1 MVQLGNLLDEEEGIV
16 AVAPPQKYS
25 LRKSIKPFVCST
37 PDDFTEEREFLSQKI
52 FPQINEL
59 CMMRGCRFSP
69 VDISW
74 GIQDDQFATGHLL
87 RLNLEYI
94 CKCSPYFLC
103 LLGERYGPY
112 RPIDSPA
119 LPKRVTQLPEYA
131 TALDRNYLVA
141 ASAGYKWVL
150 QEHHQNNSL
159 TELEI
164 IHATFLNDCE
174 YCHFYFR
181 QPEHLDKKF
190 GHLSEEARQKL
201 SKPYL
206 PINEY
211 ADLNI
216 RDLKQRIVNK
226 GLPVKYFKVLE
237 ELGVHVLKDWTRVI
251 DLVYPPLEY
260 PVSTLET
267 EDYQEW
273 VSNAMFSDSRRQVFV
288 NSIDIKTLHDE
299 MTAFAKEALDDPPE
313 EEQEEMD
320 RFKSYSIVTKLKKK
334 KPQEVKYKS
343 MMLIHGDRGSGKST
357 IMANWLPGFM
367 ANHPDLKVIS
377 HFVGSS
383 HRSTNIAVFL
393 KQCIKELREEYLR
406 PDTAVDKPRITEEDQ
421 PWSFE
426 EVSQAFVSALS
437 LGPCVIVLDG
447 IDELGLTLSQTNRQ
461 IKEFKWL
468 PFPLPPQCRIIC
480 TTCRSDLSYHAM
492 TSRRD
497 IVLRPVPLLNTDK
510 LRTNFLEAHMQ
521 HHFCYLKPVDF
532 ENIHSLKACNNLLY
546 LNILCNEMQEF
557 NVHIHL
563 TQYLDDVYDNCA
575 SLREFCIHCFQ
586 RWTKDY
592 SWQKEN
598 LYGDSTELEP
608 ELVPVQE
615 KTKEE
620 FEGWV
625 PDVLRL
631 FAVSKM
637 GLTETD
643 LFALLQRLGYTGSRI
658 VKKFDWLQFR
668 TCLGNLLYEGPDGR
682 LVYTHQH
689 FKEIVEYV
697 LLRRAKRKKSK
708 GNQRRA
714 YNINS
719 FKSGGSEVTGND
731 AANREW
737 RGEKQKFHTH
747 MTKYFKQLSFSDLI
761 LLGLPHQL
769 LMAGDFDGLS
779 KVLTDPVMIDGYL
792 NEEKQCPSNKLDL
805 AYYWSVLTGQG
816 IDITATYTQL
826 LTNLGV
832 LDDHSENGDDT
843 VLVSENGDALSIST
857 AGENGEVFR
866 PHTFTNV
873 PRIVTSSPHEQRTLS
888 VIEETSSV
896 ADSFRYGEEGDD
908 ELPRITISETHNG
921 IDTIFLTESK
931 TSITSDVGPKET
943 VLTSSNGKLAFIIA
957 CFLKDI
963 GHGKV
968 TETICRSLNDK
979 LDKNYPLSEEDQLLH
994 ARVQEMLGQFS
1005 KEVDDNMEQ
1014 TEKWFRRALR
1024 TVMDISDLDIEE
1036 GTPKYYE
1043 ITNLKGRLLNHHGH
1057 LRLQQGI
1064 LESAEDLLNEA
1075 LDCVTSCG
1083 NLATR
1088 ATILYNQGMLRAQQ
1102 FEFLLGESCLRQS
1115 LLIRE
1120 QWYGR
1125 THPLV
1130 ADVLYALAG
1139 IMGNPKNIRGYDK
1152 VAAETVYRRSL
1163 EIRES
1168 CLGTTHLSVSDI
1180 LIELAKLIQEESS
1193 QGAKGEAVR
1202 LLQRALDINTTHLGG
1217 DHIDTRAVRSYLSK
1231 LEVTLKMGRYE
1242 FGPAKPTD
1250 VRSVER
1256 PYSNMSWREKDI
1268 INFERRAKSRS
1279 LSKGGSSTYSN
1290 SRPDSG
1296 KNDMSYSQMSR
1307 HSSLS
1312 FLSASEK
1319 LMLESERPRLLHRGT
1334 VDRRLRTSSPK
1345 STNSSPDENVRKVEI
1360 NLNPTQ
1366 EEEEDS
1372 GKVLATRIADQ
1383 QIDSFADDIGGM
1395 DRATLARSVGKQV
1408 TTFDVPDSPDMAP
1421 VRLYNRYGSAGSS
1434 RSLSP
1439 RQPQNSKTNVRS
1451 GSAKSGSSYITSASR
1466 MSRTTHSSMRSRS
1479 VMSPHA
1485 ITPGNTRS
1493 ITYGPNSD
1501 VSSLLGPP
1509 TTPRE
1514 IKKEYHHRSAWY
1526 HVPGRYTTYTQEYP
1540 PKRSQKTVTAQAIQN
1555 RFTSP
1560 SPHGRR
1566 KKTPSS
1572 KFTRQQQNGRQT
1584 NKDDT
1589 TNEADNFGPT
1599 VKGIGPVCTDFGDN
1613 GYQDHLFSTGGPGY
1627 DHYPTNSSN
1636 HGISVTF
1643 KEAVVVD

>member
-1 MVQLGNLLDEEEGIV
+1 MVQLGSLLDDEEGV
-16 AVAPPQKYS
+16 VLVAPPQKYS
-25 LRKSIKPFVCST
+25 LRKSIKPFICST

-69 VDISW
+69 VDIPW
-74 GIQDDQFATGHLL
+74 GMQDDQIATGHLL

-94 CKCSPYFLC
+94 CKSLPYFLC

-112 RPIDSPA
+112 RPVDSLP
-119 LPKRVTQLPEYA
+119 LPKKVTQLPEYA
-131 TALDRNYLVA
+131 TSLDRNYLVA
-141 ASAGYKWVL
+141 ASAGYEWVL

-164 IHATFLNDCE
+164 IHATFLNDCD

-190 GHLSEEARQKL
+190 GHLSDEARQKL

-206 PINEY
+206 PVNEY

-237 ELGVHVLKDWTRVI
+237 ELGVHVIKDWTKVI

-260 PVSTLET
+260 PVTTLDT

-273 VSNAMFSDSRRQVFV
+273 VCNEMFAESRRKVFV
-288 NSIDIKTLHDE
+288 NSVDIKTLHDE
-299 MTAFAKEALDDPPE
+299 MTTFAKAALDDPPE
-313 EEQEEMD
+313 EVQEEVD

-357 IMANWLPGFM
+357 LVANWLPGFK
-367 ANHPDLKVIS
+367 ASHPDLKVIS

-383 HRSTNIAVFL
+383 HRSTNVAVFL

-406 PDTAVDKPRITEEDQ
+406 PDTEVDKPRITEEDQ

-468 PFPLPPQCRIIC
+468 PFPLPPQCRFIC

-497 IVLRPVPLLNTDK
+497 IVLHPVPLLDTDK
-510 LRTNFLEAHMQ
+510 LRRNFLEEHMQ
-521 HHFCYLKPVDF
+521 HHFMYLKPVDF

-546 LNILCNEMQEF
+546 LNILCNEMQTF
-557 NVHIHL
+557 NVHTHL

-575 SLREFCIHCFQ
+575 SLRELCVHCFQ

-608 ELVPVQE
+608 EL
-615 KTKEE
+615 E

-643 LFALLQRLGYTGSRI
+643 LFALLQRIGYTGSRI

-682 LVYTHQH
+682 LVYAHQH

-697 LLRRAKRKKSK
+697 LLH
-708 GNQRRA
+708 
-714 YNINS
+714 S
-719 FKSGGSEVTGND
+719 FKSIGSEVTAND

-737 RGEKQKFHTH
+737 RGEKQKFHIH
-747 MTKYFKQLSFSDLI
+747 MTKYFKQLPFSNVI

-769 LMAGDFDGLS
+769 LMAGDFEGLS
-779 KVLTDPVMIDGYL
+779 KALMDPVIINGFL

-805 AYYWSVLTGQG
+805 AYYWSVLAGQG
-816 IDITATYTQL
+816 IDITSTYTQL
-826 LTNLGV
+826 LTSLGV
-832 LDDHSENGDDT
+832 LDDQSEDGDGT
-843 VLVSENGDALSIST
+843 ILVSENGDALSVST
-857 AGENGEVFR
+857 LDENGEVFR
-866 PHTFTNV
+866 PHVFTNV
-873 PRIVTSSPHEQRTLS
+873 PRIITSSPHEQRTLS

-896 ADSFRYGEEGDD
+896 ADSFRYGEEGED
-908 ELPRITISETHNG
+908 ELPRITISEAQNG

-931 TSITSDVGPKET
+931 TSITSDQGPKEI
-943 VLTSSNGKLAFIIA
+943 VLTSSNIKLAFMIA
-957 CFLKDI
+957 CFLKDT
-963 GHGKV
+963 GHHKV
-968 TETICRSLNDK
+968 TDTICRALNDK
-979 LDKNYPLSEEDQLLH
+979 LDKNYPLSEDDQLLH

-1005 KEVDDNMEQ
+1005 KEVEADMEQ

-1043 ITNLKGRLLNHHGH
+1043 ITNLKGRLLNHHGN
-1057 LRLQQGI
+1057 LRLQQGSMDI
-1064 LESAEDLLNEA
+1064 AEDLLKEA

-1088 ATILYNQGMLRAQQ
+1088 ATILYHLGILRSQQ

-1130 ADVLYALAG
+1130 ADILYVLAG
-1139 IMGNPKNIRGYDK
+1139 IMGNPQNIRGYDK

-1163 EIRES
+1163 EIRET
-1168 CLGTTHLSVSDI
+1168 CLGATHLSVSDI
-1180 LIELAKLIQEESS
+1180 LMELAKLVQEESS
-1193 QGAKGEAVR
+1193 QGAKGEAVK
-1202 LLQRALDINTTHLGG
+1202 LLQRALDIKTTHLGG

-1279 LSKGGSSTYSN
+1279 SSRGGSSVYSN

-1296 KNDMSYSQMSR
+1296 KNDASYSQLSR

-1319 LMLESERPRLLHRGT
+1319 LMLESERPRLLQRGT
-1334 VDRRLRTSSPK
+1334 LDRRLRTSSPK
-1345 STNSSPDENVRKVEI
+1345 STNSSPDESSKKVEI
-1360 NLNPTQ
+1360 NLTSMQ
-1366 EEEEDS
+1366 EEAEDS
-1372 GKVLATRIADQ
+1372 GKETRVADP

-1395 DRATLARSVGKQV
+1395 DRTTLARSVGKQV
-1408 TTFDVPDSPDMAP
+1408 TTFDVPDSQDFVP
-1421 VRLYNRYGSAGSS
+1421 VRLYKRYGSAGSS
-1434 RSLSP
+1434 RSVSP
-1439 RQPQNSKTNVRS
+1439 RQPHNSKTNVRS

-1509 TTPRE
+1509 STPRD

-1540 PKRSQKTVTAQAIQN
+1540 SKRSQKTLAAQAYQN

-1560 SPHGRR
+1560 SSNSERR
-1566 KKTPSS
+1566 KKTPPS
-1572 KFTRQQQNGRQT
+1572 KPVRHQQNGRQK
-1584 NKDDT
+1584 NENDIK
-1589 TNEADNFGPT
+1589 NEADNFGPT

-1613 GYQDHLFSTGGPGY
+1613 GYHDNLFTTGGPGY
-1627 DHYPTNSSN
+1627 ERYQAPSNN

>member
-1 MVQLGNLLDEEEGIV
+1 MVQLGSLLDDEEGV
-16 AVAPPQKYS
+16 TPVAPPQKYS

-37 PDDFTEEREFLSQKI
+37 PDDFTEEREFLNQKI

-59 CMMRGCRFSP
+59 YMMRGCRFSP
-69 VDISW
+69 VDIPW
-74 GIQDDQFATGHLL
+74 GMQDDQIATGHLL

-94 CKCSPYFLC
+94 CKCLPYFLC

-112 RPIDSPA
+112 RPVDSPS
-119 LPKRVTQLPEYA
+119 LPKKVTQLPEYA
-131 TALDRNYLVA
+131 TSLDRNYLVA
-141 ASAGYKWVL
+141 ASAGYQWVL

-164 IHATFLNDCE
+164 IHATFLNDCD
-174 YCHFYFR
+174 YAHFYFR
-181 QPEHLDKKF
+181 QPEHLDRKF
-190 GHLSEEARQKL
+190 GHLSDDARRKL

-206 PINEY
+206 PVNEY
-211 ADLNI
+211 DDLNI

-226 GLPVKYFKVLE
+226 GLAVKYFKSLE
-237 ELGVHVLKDWTRVI
+237 ELGVHVMKDWTKVV
-251 DLVYPPLEY
+251 DLVFPPLEY
-260 PVSTLET
+260 SIATLDT

-273 VSNAMFSDSRRQVFV
+273 VNNAMFADSRRQVFV
-288 NSIDIKTLHDE
+288 NSVEIKALHEE
-299 MTAFAKEALDDPPE
+299 MTTFAKAALDDPPE
-313 EEQEEMD
+313 EVQELMD
-320 RFKSYSIVTKLKKK
+320 RFKSYSIVSKLKKK
-334 KPQEVKYKS
+334 KPQAVQYQS

-357 IMANWLPGFM
+357 VVANWLPGFM
-367 ANHPDLKVIS
+367 ASHPDLKVIS

-383 HRSTNIAVFL
+383 HRSTNISVFL

-406 PDTAVDKPRITEEDQ
+406 PDSEVDQPRITEEDQ

-447 IDELGLTLSQTNRQ
+447 IDELGLTLGQTNRQ

-468 PFPLPPQCRIIC
+468 PFPLPPQCRFIC

-497 IVLRPVPLLNTDK
+497 IVSRPVPLLNTDK
-510 LRTNFLEAHMQ
+510 LRTNFLEEHMQ
-521 HHFCYLKPVDF
+521 HHFMYLKPVDF

-546 LNILCNEMQEF
+546 LNILCNEMQTF
-557 NVHIHL
+557 NVHVHL
-563 TQYLDDVYDNCA
+563 TQYLDDVYDNCT
-575 SLREFCIHCFQ
+575 SLRELCVQCFQ

-598 LYGDSTELEP
+598 LYGDSTEMEP
-608 ELVPVQE
+608 EL
-615 KTKEE
+615 E

-643 LFALLQRLGYTGSRI
+643 LFALLQRIGYTGSRI
-658 VKKFDWLQFR
+658 VRKFDWLQFR

-682 LVYTHQH
+682 LVYAHQH
-689 FKEIVEYV
+689 FKEIVEYL

-708 GNQRRA
+708 RIQRLQ

-719 FKSGGSEVTGND
+719 FKSGGSEVTAHD

-737 RGEKQKFHTH
+737 KGEKQKFHNH
-747 MTKYFKQLSFSDLI
+747 MTKYLKQLPFSDAI
-761 LLGLPHQL
+761 LLGLPYQL
-769 LMAGDFDGLS
+769 VMAGDFEALA
-779 KVLTDPVMIDGYL
+779 KVLTDPVMIDGFL
-792 NEEKQCPSNKLDL
+792 NEERQCPSNKLDL
-805 AYYWSVLTGQG
+805 AYYWSVLAGQG
-816 IDITATYTQL
+816 IDIASTYTQL
-826 LTNLGV
+826 LTSLGI
-832 LDDHSENGDDT
+832 LDNQSEDGNDT
-843 VLVSENGDALSIST
+843 VLFSENGDAVSVST
-857 AGENGEVFR
+857 LGENGEVFK
-866 PHTFTNV
+866 PHVFTNV
-873 PRIVTSSPHEQRTLS
+873 PRIVTSSPHDQRTLS

-896 ADSFRYGEEGDD
+896 TDSFRYGEDGED
-908 ELPRITISETHNG
+908 ELPKITISETQNG

-931 TSITSDVGPKET
+931 TSITSDQGPKEI
-943 VLTSSNGKLAFIIA
+943 VLTSSVFKLAFMIA
-957 CFLKDI
+957 GFLKDT
-963 GHGKV
+963 GYPKV
-968 TETICRSLNDK
+968 TDTICRAMNGK
-979 LDKNYPLSEEDQLLH
+979 LDKNYPLSEDDQLLH
-994 ARVQEMLGQFS
+994 ARVQEMIGQFS
-1005 KEVDDNMEQ
+1005 KEVENDMEQ

-1024 TVMDISDLDIEE
+1024 TIMDISDLEIEE
-1036 GTPKYYE
+1036 GTPKYLE
-1043 ITNLKGRLLNHHGH
+1043 ITNLKGRLLNHHGY
-1057 LRLQQGI
+1057 LRLQQGS
-1064 LESAEDLLNEA
+1064 LDSAEDLLKES

-1088 ATILYNQGMLRAQQ
+1088 ATILYNLGSLRAQQ
-1102 FEFLLGESCLRQS
+1102 YEFLLGESSLRQS

-1130 ADVLYALAG
+1130 ADILYTLAG
-1139 IMGNPKNIRGYDK
+1139 IMGNPNNIRGYDK

-1163 EIRES
+1163 EIRET
-1168 CLGTTHLSVSDI
+1168 CLGTSHLTVSDI
-1180 LIELAKLIQEESS
+1180 LVELAKLVQEESS
-1193 QGAKGEAVR
+1193 QGAKDEAVK
-1202 LLQRALDINTTHLGG
+1202 LLQRALDIKTTHLGG

-1250 VRSVER
+1250 VRSTER
-1256 PYSNMSWREKDI
+1256 PYSNMSWREKDM
-1268 INFERRAKSRS
+1268 INLERRAKSRS
-1279 LSKGGSSTYSN
+1279 SSRGGSSVYSN
-1290 SRPDSG
+1290 SRPNSG
-1296 KNDMSYSQMSR
+1296 KNDISYSQLSR

-1334 VDRRLRTSSPK
+1334 LDRRLRTSSPK
-1345 STNSSPDENVRKVEI
+1345 GTHSSPEENSISRKVEI

-1366 EEEEDS
+1366 EEAEDS
-1372 GKVLATRIADQ
+1372 EKVGETRVADP

-1395 DRATLARSVGKQV
+1395 DRAMLARSVGKQV
-1408 TTFDVPDSPDMAP
+1408 TTFDVPDSSDMAP
-1421 VRLYNRYGSAGSS
+1421 IRLYNRYGSAGSS
-1434 RSLSP
+1434 RSMSP
-1439 RQPQNSKTNVRS
+1439 RQPQNSKTNVRN
-1451 GSAKSGSSYITSASR
+1451 GSAKSGSSFITSASR
-1466 MSRTTHSSMRSRS
+1466 MSRTTYSSSRSRS

-1509 TTPRE
+1509 TTPRD
-1514 IKKEYHHRSAWY
+1514 IKKDYHHKSAWY

-1540 PKRSQKTVTAQAIQN
+1540 QKRSQKTASAQAYQN
-1555 RFTSP
+1555 RLTNSP
-1560 SPHGRR
+1560 SGER
-1566 KKTPSS
+1566 KKKFTPS
-1572 KFTRQQQNGRQT
+1572 KTTRHQQNGRQK
-1584 NKDDT
+1584 NKDNIQ
-1589 TNEADNFGPT
+1589 NEANNFGPT
-1599 VKGIGPVCTDFGDN
+1599 VKGIGPVCTDFGDD
-1613 GYQDHLFSTGGPGY
+1613 GYHDDLFTTGGAGY
-1627 DHYPTNSSN
+1627 EQYQPPSNN

-1643 KEAVVVD
+1643 KEAAVVVD